1 MSLFST
7 YSGTKASSV
16 IEAQHSEEMADV
28 NFLKFSFFANTSL
41 GYYKSGHVGEGLA
54 AAFIHTCSG
63 RAQKKPSAWLPW
75 TQEEE
80 KQDLIGGLT
89 GVQDVKNSWW
99 LAGWLA
105 GWPAG
110 TTPVLECLGLAC

>member
-28 NFLKFSFFANTSL
+28 NFLKFPFLQIPHLDTTNQDMLVRGWLLLLFTL
-41 GYYKSGHVGEGLA
+41 VQGE
-54 AAFIHTCSG
+54 H
-63 RAQKKPSAWLPW
+63 RKYPSAWLPW

-80 KQDLIGGLT
+80 KQDFIGGLT

-105 GWPAG
+105 SGHH
-110 TTPVLECLGLAC
+110 TCT